1 MRPYG
6 KVRSMS
12 INMIAKMLIY
22 VIVLSVITIM
32 GLALYG
38 IFKRPSLIKKI
49 IALTIFTDA
58 ANTFAIIVG
67 YRLVKGYGLPV
78 PPVLQNYNPSPEYIS
93 RFVSLSVDPL
103 PQALVL
109 TAIVISLAVTAFLVA
124 LTLQTYRVAGSTDV
138 RVIAQLRAKEEV

>member
-1 MRPYG
+1 
-6 KVRSMS
+6 MS
-12 INMIAKMLIY
+12 TDVLAEMLVYIV
-22 VIVLSVITIM
+22 VISVITIM

-38 IFKRPSLIKKI
+38 IFRRPSLIKKI

-78 PPVLQNYNPSPEYIS
+78 PPVLQNYNPTMKDIA
-93 RFVSLSVDPL
+93 RFTSLSVDPL

-109 TAIVISLAVTAFLVA
+109 TAIVISLAVTAFLIA
-124 LTLQTYRVAGSTDV
+124 LTLQTYRIAGSTDV
-138 RVIAQLRAKEEV
+138 RIIAELRSKEEV